1 MEKKFVVCFG
11 NKHYATAEAYSDII
25 EQLNEGVEYISTH
38 NVVFADLRIITEYG
52 YRLFIYPQTGEPF
65 EITLGDCEN
74 LDREL
79 RPAHNLFRLLVSGAF
94 DLNPDKCIVVEKDW

>member
-1 MEKKFVVCFG
+1 MEKKFVVYFS
-11 NKHYATAEAYSDII
+11 KRYYSTAEAYDDIVD
-25 EQLNEGVEYISTH
+25 QLNKGVEYISTH

-52 YRLFIYPQTGEPF
+52 YRLFIYPQVGEPF